1 MTPAE
6 MERQLENLD
15 HRLARIEQ
23 ILPTLATKADLERF
37 ATKADLER
45 FATKADLKEGLAQQ
59 RAFTESVRDEVRTLA
74 EGQGQLVLVV
84 NAVRYTLDTLVMR
97 LEAKGVI

>member
-1 MTPAE
+1 MLTPTE

-23 ILPTLATKADLERF
+23 ILPSLATKADLERF
-37 ATKADLER
+37 ATKA
-45 FATKADLKEGLAQQ
+45 KLKEGLAQQ
-59 RAFTESVRDEVRTLA
+59 RTLTESVRDEVRALADSHWQLTQTVATNQVTL
-74 EGQGQLVLVV
+74 Q
-84 NAVRYTLDTLVMR
+84 AVAHTLDTLVMR